1 MNNQQMNL
9 SKGEDLMF
17 TLLNGALGNRSEY
30 DIICRTDGVQLFFDA
45 LFFNHVPDGVLKRI
59 SVETMCNKVGRRDT
73 LTIWKRGQRTVLVES
88 NRR

>member
-17 TLLNGALGNRSEY
+17 TLLNGALGRWSEY

-45 LFFNHVPDGVLKRI
+45 LFFNHVPDSVLKRI
-59 SVETMCNKVGRRDT
+59 CIESMLNEVG
-73 LTIWKRGQRTVLVES
+73 E
-88 NRR
+88 